1 MTDTVVD
8 SVHNYLKGLSP
19 STPIFITIDTYVDG
33 TSILSTKDDAETL
46 TRKLEALEEY
56 TKRLFETYL
65 SDTRVHILP
74 AMSNGSSLKAV
85 NLIEMHYPNVQYLY
99 YLQHDFYFIKCVDH
113 TALIGVMKEVP
124 NESELHSI

>member
-1 MTDTVVD
+1 MLILQSSSWIPTHPSTNMTDTVVD

-19 STPIFITIDTYVDG
+19 STPIFITIDTFVHG

-74 AMSNGSSLKAV
+74 AMSNLH
-85 NLIEMHYPNVQYLY
+85 M
-99 YLQHDFYFIKCVDH
+99 CVDH

-124 NESELHSI
+124 NESEFHSI

>member
-19 STPIFITIDTYVDG
+19 STPIFITIDTFVHG

-65 SDTRVHILP
+65 SDTSVHILP
-74 AMSNGSSLKAV
+74 EMSN
-85 NLIEMHYPNVQYLY
+85 
-99 YLQHDFYFIKCVDH
+99 
-113 TALIGVMKEVP
+113 
-124 NESELHSI
+124 LHMVGRH